1 MNGEQA
7 YIACIG
13 ADCEYGD
20 EREALLNGAW
30 LAEETLRIIGTAQGF
45 AALRADISI
54 PKGEVRKLCICL
66 GGGNEEAMAA
76 ICSQSIG
83 DIEHKLDCIKAAWLD
98 KLGVIKIKT
107 PDARLDTL
115 MNGRLCYQ
123 TLASRVLGKTGYYQC
138 SGATGFRDQLQDML
152 ALMYAEPE
160 RVRRH
165 ITECAAHQFREG
177 DVMHWWHEG
186 DTGVRTHI
194 SDDRLFLPY
203 VAAEYARIT
212 GDKAIWHERA
222 AYVSGPELGEE
233 ERDIYRRMER
243 TEDEESVFTHCVRAI
258 DSSLAVGA
266 HGLPLMGGGDWNDG
280 MDSVGRGGGESV
292 WLGMFLY
299 DVLMRFVPLCADM
312 GEGERAAIYKE
323 HAEGLKKAVQ
333 ANAWDG
339 AWYKRAYFAGGQT
352 LGGAENECCRID
364 LICQAWAGITGMANA
379 ETAFVSAMNALVDT
393 RHATAALL
401 APAFDRADES
411 IGYIT
416 AYVPGVRENGGQY
429 THAAAW
435 MIKAACALGRANDA
449 HALIRLLNPIER
461 TASREGMLSYM
472 GEPYAVAGDVYTTA
486 RQKGRAGWT
495 WYTGAAAW
503 IYKCVLEDVLGFK
516 KSGDT
521 LKIEPCT
528 EFEEYEIEYRFG
540 GAKYRITVKKGAP
553 RGYADGIRLADDGK
567 EHTIVLYRE

>member
-1 MNGEQA
+1 M
-7 YIACIG
+7 I
-13 ADCEYGD
+13 
-20 EREALLNGAW
+20 R
-30 LAEETLRIIGTAQGF
+30 
-45 AALRADISI
+45 
-54 PKGEVRKLCICL
+54 
-66 GGGNEEAMAA
+66 
-76 ICSQSIG
+76 
-83 DIEHKLDCIKAAWLD
+83 
-98 KLGVIKIKT
+98 IKT

-152 ALMYAEPE
+152 ALMYSEPE

-165 ITECAAHQFREG
+165 IIECAAHQFREG

-203 VAAEYARIT
+203 VADEYARIT

-243 TEDEESVFTHCVRAI
+243 TEDKESVFMHCVRAI

-280 MDSVGRGGGESV
+280 MDNVGRGGGESV

-339 AWYKRAYFAGGQT
+339 AWYKRAYFAGGKT

-379 ETAFVSAMNALVDT
+379 ETAFASAMNALVDT

-401 APAFDRADES
+401 APAFDRADER

-449 HALIRLLNPIER
+449 HTLTKLLNPIER

-472 GEPYAVAGDVYTTA
+472 GEPYAGAGDVYTTA

-503 IYKCVLEDVLGFK
+503 LYKCVLEDVLGFK

-528 EFEEYEIEYRFG
+528 EFDEYEIEYRYG
-540 GAKYRITVKKGAP
+540 GAKYRITVKKGE
-553 RGYADGIRLADDGK
+553 RQGYADGIRLADDGK

>member
-1 MNGEQA
+1 
-7 YIACIG
+7 
-13 ADCEYGD
+13 
-20 EREALLNGAW
+20 
-30 LAEETLRIIGTAQGF
+30 
-45 AALRADISI
+45 
-54 PKGEVRKLCICL
+54 
-66 GGGNEEAMAA
+66 
-76 ICSQSIG
+76 
-83 DIEHKLDCIKAAWLD
+83 
-98 KLGVIKIKT
+98 
-107 PDARLDTL
+107 
-115 MNGRLCYQ
+115 
-123 TLASRVLGKTGYYQC
+123 
-138 SGATGFRDQLQDML
+138 
-152 ALMYAEPE
+152 
-160 RVRRH
+160 
-165 ITECAAHQFREG
+165 
-177 DVMHWWHEG
+177 MHWWHEG

-243 TEDEESVFTHCVRAI
+243 TEEKESVFTHCVRAI

-280 MDSVGRGGGESV
+280 MDNVGRGGGESV

-339 AWYKRAYFAGGQT
+339 AWYKRAYFADGQT

-379 ETAFVSAMNALVDT
+379 ETAFASAMNALVDT

-401 APAFDRADES
+401 APAFDRADER

-435 MIKAACALGRANDA
+435 MIRAACALGRANDA

-472 GEPYAVAGDVYTTA
+472 AEPYAVAGDVYTTA

-528 EFEEYEIEYRFG
+528 EFEEYEIEHRYG